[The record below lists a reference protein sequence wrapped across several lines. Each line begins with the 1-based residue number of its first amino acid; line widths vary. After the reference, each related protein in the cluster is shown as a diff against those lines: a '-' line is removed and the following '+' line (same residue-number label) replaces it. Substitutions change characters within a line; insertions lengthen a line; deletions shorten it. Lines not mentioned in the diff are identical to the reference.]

1 MTYDIF
7 SKTIPAMSKPG
18 KGTNFIQFI
27 LSKASKDLQKP
38 LVPMCIPALAA
49 HLSEVS
55 FTYSDNKN
63 YEICR
68 QMGHLIG
75 FSGIGSYVKG

>member
-7 SKTIPAMSKPG
+7 SKTVPAMPKPS
-18 KGTNFIQFI
+18 KGTNFIKFI
-27 LSKASKDLQKP
+27 LSKASKDMQEP

-55 FTYSDNKN
+55 FTYSDNKKIRN
-63 YEICR
+63 LR
-68 QMGHLIG
+68 TDGAFDRVFGHINLC
-75 FSGIGSYVKG
+75 

>member
-7 SKTIPAMSKPG
+7 SKTAPAMPKPG
-18 KGTNFIQFI
+18 KCTNFIKFI
-27 LSKASKDLQKP
+27 LSKASKDTQKS

-55 FTYSDNKN
+55 FTYSDNKK
-63 YEICR
+63 YEICG

-75 FSGIGSYVKG
+75 SSGIEIYVKG